1 MDEQARQ
8 KYLDTIPEHR
18 RSFIANIFLHAIR
31 GGWYPY
37 PSEKCGPT
45 ASATQVQGRL
55 HIDLARR
62 IRDQHIEADRRELL
76 EAVLDDL
83 YEPLTE
89 RYICYCIEYERLS
102 LDEKAMLKSKRRVG
116 AMFEGMRERPPSEKQ
131 LDYLRSLGCTEIPRD
146 MAHASEL
153 IDAALKGR

>member
-8 KYLDTIPEHR
+8 LYLDTIPEHR

-37 PSEKCGPT
+37 PSQQCGPT
-45 ASATQVQGRL
+45 TSVTQVQGRL
-55 HIDLARR
+55 HIDLDRR

-76 EAVLDDL
+76 ESVLDDL

-89 RYICYCIEYERLS
+89 RYIRYCIEYERLPVE
-102 LDEKAMLKSKRRVG
+102 EKSHLKTQRRMG
-116 AMFEGMRERPPSEKQ
+116 AMREGMRERPPSEKQ
-131 LDYLRSLGCTEIPRD
+131 LDFLRALGCTETPLD

-153 IDAALKGR
+153 IDALKKGR